1 MSEPSTPLMRQYSAI
16 KKEHPNALLFF
27 RLGDFYE
34 LFFDDAILA
43 ARELQITLTSR
54 NKEKGVNI
62 PMCGVP
68 YHAAEGYIAKL
79 IRRGFKVA
87 VCEQVEDPRLAT
99 KLVRREVTRVVTPG
113 TAADSSLNAEENN
126 FLAAVATVGD
136 RVGFAALDL
145 STGEFRATE
154 FAGESAGRRIQEEL
168 EQLRPKEMLYGSSAP
183 LLEHASSTQLGSFA
197 TLNGRDTPH
206 STGTAPVARISG
218 FGWAETPLDDW
229 IFAPDHAIPLVE
241 NHFGVLSL
249 EGFGLAGKQ
258 AAASAA
264 GAILYY
270 IRSTQ
275 RGTLD
280 HVDRIGFYERQN
292 CLVLDAV
299 TVRNLELIEPLFA
312 GTDAGVTLIR
322 CLDATITPM
331 GKRLLRM
338 WMLRPSLDRT
348 EIEAR
353 LDAVDVQVKDIV
365 GREELRRSL
374 DGILDLERLLSRV
387 TLETA
392 NPRDVLALGAS
403 LGKLPKVRGVLA
415 GLLAPRLAM
424 LHAAIDELGDLRGK
438 IESMLAPEP
447 PLTLNDGGVIAAGID
462 KDLDELRDLSHNSKQ
477 YLAQV
482 ETRERE
488 RTGIGSLKVKFNSIF
503 GYYIEISKANLH
515 HAPTDYERK
524 QTLVNAERFT
534 TPELKEYESKI
545 LDAQEKIVEIERRL
559 FAELRSAIA
568 AEAKRI
574 RQTALALAEVD
585 VLGSLAHIA
594 ALRNYCRPKFEADNS
609 DQTADLEIVEGRH
622 PVIELQE
629 MTIGNDRFVPND
641 LFLNSKTHN
650 IVVLTGPNMGGK
662 STYLR
667 QAALIVIMAQMG
679 SFVPARSVRMGIVD
693 RVFTRIGASDN
704 VARGRST
711 FMVEMTETAAILHT
725 ATPRSLILLDEVGRG
740 TSTYDG
746 LAIAWAAV
754 EYLHARVR
762 AKTLFATHYF
772 ELTEL
777 AEQLS
782 GVKNYH
788 VSVKET
794 GGSVVF
800 LRRVEPGAAD
810 RSYGIEVAK
819 LAGLPNEVVVRAREV
834 LAEHESS
841 EHRLSGHLTPG
852 SAPERPAQLTIFTP
866 LSQPVLEKLR
876 EADLDR
882 MTPLEA
888 LNLLAELKKADW
900 QKRWQRRTQLIH
912 ASGQLLIV
920 GFDGT
925 EMSPRLASLLAKI
938 APAGVILFARN
949 IKGVEQTHTL
959 LRECQKCVAMPLFTC
974 VDLEGGTVDRFR
986 NVLGTAPSP
995 AEVFAT
1001 GSRALYRKHGRVI
1014 GENCRALG
1022 FNVDFAP
1029 VLDLAFAASRSVM
1042 SSRAVSD
1049 DPKQV
1054 VVYAR
1059 EFLQGLRDAGVLGCG
1074 KHFPWAG

>member
-1 MSEPSTPLMRQYSAI
+1 MSEPSTPLMRQYAAI

-34 LFFDDAILA
+34 LFFDDAVLA

-54 NKEKGVNI
+54 NKEKGIAI

-87 VCEQVEDPRLAT
+87 VCEQVEDPRLAK

-154 FAGESAGRRIQEEL
+154 FVGESAGRRIQEEL
-168 EQLRPKEMLYGSSAP
+168 EQLRPREMLYGSSAP
-183 LLEHASSTQLGSFA
+183 LLERVTATQLNGFA
-197 TLNGRDTPH
+197 AQGGRGARP
-206 STGTAPVARISG
+206 STGTAPVARVSG
-218 FGWAETPLDDW
+218 GGWAETPLDDW
-229 IFAPDHAIPLVE
+229 IFAPDHAIPLLE

-249 EGFGLAGKQ
+249 EGFGLAGKR

-312 GTDAGVTLIR
+312 GTDAGVTLFR
-322 CLDATITPM
+322 CLDATVTPM
-331 GKRLLRM
+331 GKRLLRT
-338 WMLRPSLDRT
+338 WMLRPSLDQA
-348 EIEAR
+348 EIEGR
-353 LDAVDVQVKDIV
+353 LDSVEAQVKDTV
-365 GREELRRSL
+365 RREELRRSL
-374 DGILDLERLLSRV
+374 EGILDLERLLSRV

-392 NPRDVLALGAS
+392 NPRDVLALAAS
-403 LGKLPKVRGVLA
+403 LARIPKVRTVLA
-415 GLLAPRLAM
+415 GLAESRLSESRLSAQRLAT
-424 LHAAIDELGDLRGK
+424 LHGAIDELGNLREK
-438 IESMLAPEP
+438 IDRTLVPEP
-447 PLTLNDGGVIAAGID
+447 PLTLSDGGVIAPGVD
-462 KDLDELRDLSHNSKQ
+462 KDLDELRDLSRNSKQ
-477 YLAQV
+477 YLARV
-482 ETRERE
+482 EQRERE
-488 RTGIGSLKVKFNSIF
+488 RTGIASLKVKFNSIF

-515 HAPTDYERK
+515 LSPADYERK

-585 VLGSLAHIA
+585 VLGCLAHIA
-594 ALRNYCRPKFEADNS
+594 ALRNYCRPQFEQKPDQAAKAKNANDN
-609 DQTADLEIVEGRH
+609 DLEIVEGRH

-629 MTIGNDRFVPND
+629 LAAGSERFVPND
-641 LFLNSKTHN
+641 LFLNNSTHN

-679 SFVPARSVRMGIVD
+679 SFVPARAVRLGIVD

-704 VARGRST
+704 LARGRST

-725 ATPRSLILLDEVGRG
+725 ATARSLILLDEVGRG

-754 EYLHARVR
+754 EYLHAHVR

-819 LAGLPNEVVVRAREV
+819 LAGLPNEVVIRAREV

-841 EHRLSGHLTPG
+841 ERRLSSHLTPG
-852 SAPERPAQLTIFTP
+852 SSTEPERPTQLTIFTP
-866 LSQPVLEKLR
+866 LSQLVLEKLR
-876 EADLDR
+876 EVDLNR
-882 MTPLEA
+882 LTPLEA
-888 LNLLAELKKADW
+888 LNLLAELKKE
-900 QKRWQRRTQLIH
+900 I
-912 ASGQLLIV
+912 
-920 GFDGT
+920 
-925 EMSPRLASLLAKI
+925 
-938 APAGVILFARN
+938 
-949 IKGVEQTHTL
+949 
-959 LRECQKCVAMPLFTC
+959 
-974 VDLEGGTVDRFR
+974 
-986 NVLGTAPSP
+986 
-995 AEVFAT
+995 
-1001 GSRALYRKHGRVI
+1001 
-1014 GENCRALG
+1014 
-1022 FNVDFAP
+1022 
-1029 VLDLAFAASRSVM
+1029 
-1042 SSRAVSD
+1042 
-1049 DPKQV
+1049 
-1054 VVYAR
+1054 
-1059 EFLQGLRDAGVLGCG
+1059 
-1074 KHFPWAG
+1074 

>member
-1 MSEPSTPLMRQYSAI
+1 MQITKLEITKLPNRPMSEPSTPLMRQYSAI

-34 LFFDDAILA
+34 LFFDDAVLA

-54 NKEKGVNI
+54 NKEKGAAI

-68 YHAAEGYIAKL
+68 YHAAESYISKL

-87 VCEQVEDPRLAT
+87 VCEQVEDARLAT

-113 TAADSSLNAEENN
+113 TAADSSLNPEENN
-126 FLAAVATVGD
+126 FLAAVATVAD

-183 LLEHASSTQLGSFA
+183 LLERSAGGQLGSSA
-197 TLNGRDTPH
+197 APDGRVARPH
-206 STGTAPVARISG
+206 TDTAPIARVSG
-218 FGWAETPLDDW
+218 SGWAETPLDDW
-229 IFAPDHAIPLVE
+229 IFAPDHAIPLLE

-249 EGFGLAGKQ
+249 EGFGLAGKP

-312 GTDAGVTLIR
+312 GTDAGVTLFR
-322 CLDATITPM
+322 CMDATVTPM
-331 GKRLLRM
+331 GKRLLRT
-338 WMLRPSLDRT
+338 WMLRPSLDPS
-348 EIEAR
+348 EINGR
-353 LDAVDVQVKDIV
+353 LDSVEVQVKDTV
-365 GREELRRSL
+365 RREELRRAL

-392 NPRDVLALGAS
+392 NPRDVLALAAS
-403 LGKLPKVRGVLA
+403 LARIPRVRAVLA
-415 GLLAPRLAM
+415 GLSASRLGA
-424 LHAAIDELGDLRGK
+424 LHIAIDELGDLREK
-438 IESMLAPEP
+438 IDGTLVPEP
-447 PLTLNDGGVIAAGID
+447 PLTLSDGGVIAAGVD
-462 KDLDELRDLSHNSKQ
+462 KDLDELRDLSRNSKQ

-515 HAPTDYERK
+515 LSPADYERK

-559 FAELRSAIA
+559 FAELSSAVA

-585 VLGSLAHIA
+585 VLGCLAHIA
-594 ALRNYCRPKFEADNS
+594 ALRNYCRPHVDEAEKAEDVG
-609 DQTADLEIVEGRH
+609 DLEIVEGRH

-629 MTIGNDRFVPND
+629 LAAGSERFVPNE
-641 LFLNSKTHN
+641 LFLDSSTHN

-679 SFVPARSVRMGIVD
+679 SFVPALAVRMGIVD

-704 VARGRST
+704 LARGRST

-725 ATPRSLILLDEVGRG
+725 ATARSLILLDEVGRG

-746 LAIAWAAV
+746 LAIAWAAI
-754 EYLHARVR
+754 EYLHARVH

-834 LAEHESS
+834 LAEHESA

-852 SAPERPAQLTIFTP
+852 SSTEPERPTQLTIFTP

-876 EADLDR
+876 EVDLDR
-882 MTPLEA
+882 LTPLEA
-888 LNLLAELKKADW
+888 LNLLSELKKE
-900 QKRWQRRTQLIH
+900 I
-912 ASGQLLIV
+912 
-920 GFDGT
+920 
-925 EMSPRLASLLAKI
+925 
-938 APAGVILFARN
+938 
-949 IKGVEQTHTL
+949 
-959 LRECQKCVAMPLFTC
+959 
-974 VDLEGGTVDRFR
+974 
-986 NVLGTAPSP
+986 
-995 AEVFAT
+995 
-1001 GSRALYRKHGRVI
+1001 
-1014 GENCRALG
+1014 
-1022 FNVDFAP
+1022 
-1029 VLDLAFAASRSVM
+1029 
-1042 SSRAVSD
+1042 
-1049 DPKQV
+1049 
-1054 VVYAR
+1054 
-1059 EFLQGLRDAGVLGCG
+1059 
-1074 KHFPWAG
+1074 

>member
-1 MSEPSTPLMRQYSAI
+1 MSEPSTPLMRQYAAI

-34 LFFDDAILA
+34 LFFDDAVLA

-54 NKEKGVNI
+54 NKEKGVAI

-87 VCEQVEDPRLAT
+87 VCEQVELPMKDPRLAK

-154 FAGESAGRRIQEEL
+154 FAGESAGQRVQEEL

-183 LLEHASSTQLGSFA
+183 LFEKQNSGA
-197 TLNGRDTPH
+197 TGVLARPH
-206 STGTAPVARISG
+206 SDARPSTGTAPVPRVAG
-218 FGWAETPLDDW
+218 GGWAETPLDDW
-229 IFAPDHAIPLVE
+229 IFAPDHAIPLLE

-249 EGFGLAGKQ
+249 EGFGLAGKR

-280 HVDRIGFYERQN
+280 HVDRVGFYERHS

-299 TVRNLELIEPLFA
+299 TVRNLELIEPLFS
-312 GTDAGVTLIR
+312 GTDAGVTLFR
-322 CLDATITPM
+322 CLDATVTPM
-331 GKRLLRM
+331 GKRLLRT
-338 WMLRPSLDRT
+338 WMLRPSLDRA
-348 EIEAR
+348 EIEGR
-353 LDAVDVQVKDIV
+353 LDSVEVQVKDMV
-365 GREELRRSL
+365 RREELRRAL
-374 DGILDLERLLSRV
+374 EGILDLERLLSRV

-392 NPRDVLALGAS
+392 NPRDVLALAAS
-403 LGKLPKVRGVLA
+403 LARIPKVRTVLA
-415 GLLAPRLAM
+415 GLPASRLST
-424 LHAAIDELGDLRGK
+424 LHGVIDELGDLRQK
-438 IESMLAPEP
+438 IDSTLVPEP
-447 PLTLNDGGVIAAGID
+447 PITLTDGGAIAAGVD
-462 KDLDELRDLSHNSKQ
+462 KDLDELRNLSRNSKQ
-477 YLAQV
+477 YLAQM

-515 HAPTDYERK
+515 HSPTNYERK

-559 FAELRSAIA
+559 FADLRSAIA

-585 VLGSLAHIA
+585 VLGCLAHIA
-594 ALRNYCRPKFEADNS
+594 ALRNYCRPQFEQKS
-609 DQTADLEIVEGRH
+609 DEAEKAENVSDGAPDVPARPRDLEIVEGRH

-629 MTIGNDRFVPND
+629 LAAGSERFVPND
-641 LFLNSKTHN
+641 LFLDASTHN

-679 SFVPARSVRMGIVD
+679 SFVPARAVRLGIVD

-725 ATPRSLILLDEVGRG
+725 ATARSLILLDEVGRG

-782 GVKNYH
+782 GVKNFH

-852 SAPERPAQLTIFTP
+852 RSTEPERPVQLTIFTP

-876 EADLDR
+876 EVDLNR
-882 MTPLEA
+882 LTPLEA
-888 LNLLAELKKADW
+888 LNLLAELKKE
-900 QKRWQRRTQLIH
+900 I
-912 ASGQLLIV
+912 
-920 GFDGT
+920 
-925 EMSPRLASLLAKI
+925 
-938 APAGVILFARN
+938 
-949 IKGVEQTHTL
+949 
-959 LRECQKCVAMPLFTC
+959 
-974 VDLEGGTVDRFR
+974 
-986 NVLGTAPSP
+986 
-995 AEVFAT
+995 
-1001 GSRALYRKHGRVI
+1001 
-1014 GENCRALG
+1014 
-1022 FNVDFAP
+1022 
-1029 VLDLAFAASRSVM
+1029 
-1042 SSRAVSD
+1042 
-1049 DPKQV
+1049 
-1054 VVYAR
+1054 
-1059 EFLQGLRDAGVLGCG
+1059 
-1074 KHFPWAG
+1074 